1 MTRNEQINNQAQVWP
16 VLETGPPIVSGGLAV
31 YPVAED
37 GEAPEDYDL
46 LQEAIAKGAARVTE
60 ITEGGSVPILMLHNL
75 ADFPILAIQ
84 GEEMVGAKQDRTL
97 NVSFL
102 AAPGKTEVPVTCVEH
117 GRWGYQARNFSS
129 GSMEHHD
136 LRRMKAEQ
144 VSASLKEP
152 SRRGMERYMADQ
164 GAVWNEVAET
174 SARHGVASHTG
185 DLKAVFAAA
194 PVKEQLEGVTGG
206 IELPENTR
214 GAVFAIDGKIVAA
227 EIFESARVLSRI
239 WPRLIQSYAMSSLGN
254 RGEQKKS
261 EAALPPQADAARFL
275 GRPCD
280 LEATTSES
288 VGIGEDLRWDD
299 KDVLAAGL
307 AYKGRLLHATVYARR
322 QPPRSVRPWPRWRR
336 A

>member
-1 MTRNEQINNQAQVWP
+1 MTRNEKMKNPAQVWP

-31 YPVAED
+31 YTVAED
-37 GEAPEDYDL
+37 GEAPEDYDV
-46 LQEAIAKGAARVTE
+46 LQDALAKGSARVTE

-102 AAPGKTEVPVTCVEH
+102 AAPGKTEIPVTCVEH
-117 GRWGYQARNFSS
+117 GRWGYRGRQFDS
-129 GSMEHHD
+129 GSFEHLN

-144 VSASLKEP
+144 VGRRVKDA
-152 SRRGMERYMADQ
+152 SRRGMDRYMADQ
-164 GAVWNEVAET
+164 SAVWSEVAET
-174 SARHGVASHTG
+174 SARHGVASRTG

-194 PVKEQLEGVTGG
+194 PVKERLEGIAGG
-206 IELPENTR
+206 IELPESTR
-214 GAVFAIDGKIVAA
+214 GAVFAIDGEIVAA
-227 EIFESARVLSRI
+227 EIFESARVLARI
-239 WPRLIQSYAMSSLGN
+239 WPRLIMSYAMSSLGD
-254 RGEQKKS
+254 RSAKKES
-261 EAALPPQADAARFL
+261 DAALPSQADAARFL

-280 LEATTSES
+280 LEATASES

-299 KDVLAAGL
+299 ENVLAAGL
-307 AYKGRLLHATVYARR
+307 AYQGRLLHATIYARR